1 MSDNKSQL
9 ATFRVEPE
17 LWEAFKAQARK
28 NGLTASDVLNSFVQS
43 YVSSGSAIAPTEVNQ
58 LDNLDARI
66 DEKVIEAIAP
76 LVERL
81 AVLEGKPPAAA

>member
-9 ATFRVEPE
+9 ATFRIEPE
-17 LWEAFKAQARK
+17 LWESFKAQARK
-28 NGLTASDVLNSFVQS
+28 NGKSASDVLLDFVKT
-43 YVSSGSAIAPTEVNQ
+43 YVAGGSAIAPTEAPQ

-66 DEKVIEAIAP
+66 DEKIAP

-81 AVLEGKPPAAA
+81 AALEGKSPVAA